1 MPNGTLCGKAVVE
14 MMMASRNDISIEHIQ
29 EKLVQD
35 GNLPRSYLISR
46 ARMMRCKQLD
56 SVEVQDRKGEVGV
69 GAETP
74 RLSARL

>member
-14 MMMASRNDISIEHIQ
+14 MLMASRNDEPLEDIQ

-46 ARMMRCKQLD
+46 ARMTRCKQLD